1 MVWSNI
7 GLQQNMKVITMDKE
21 LKEILQTCVSI
32 IDIGA
37 DRGAWKGPELP
48 GVGNLRL
55 AMLARIE
62 QYDNDVK
69 GELDNGDGE
78 AR

>member
-1 MVWSNI
+1 MEWFNI

-21 LKEILQTCVSI
+21 LREILQTCISV

-48 GVGNLRL
+48 GIGTLRL
-55 AMLARIE
+55 GLVARIE
-62 QYDNDVK
+62 QDDNAVK

-78 AR
+78 E